1 MKQKLL
7 LSDFAQWLSEKE
19 GITKKEAQTFLRTL
33 FQIVEQGLTDDQ
45 FVKIKGLGTFK
56 LVTVNERESVNIN
69 TGERFQI
76 GEHNKIAFIPDA
88 SMKEII
94 NRPFAH
100 FESVDLSDE
109 TDTAELDAVD
119 EAVKQEF
126 PPISEEETSTTEES
140 IPTTVEVITESSH
153 PTSLPEKQKDVTEE
167 VSEESNL
174 TEEIPTEIATITEG
188 LEEKKAE
195 EKAEETETLAQAEET
210 EALAQAE
217 ETETLAQAEETETLA
232 QAEETEAL
240 AQAEAVAITAK
251 ETASESQASEE
262 NLTPEETPIQVVS
275 TSEKT
280 DAMGTEAEISVSQPT
295 TLTVSGAAVEEE
307 EDTRRP
313 WLRRTLMALFVLLL
327 CTASYF
333 AGYYRLLCPPCAS
346 TAPTAPATKVQP
358 DSALAKKPQAAKKD
372 SAAVSAA
379 SQTVSKPLNE
389 VKDSVKQPQKQ
400 EEAVTRTHTI
410 RVGDN
415 LSRIARKYYGD
426 DHYVDFIIRQNNL
439 KNADNIHVGKVLVLP
454 PLETEKDN

>member
-126 PPISEEETSTTEES
+126 PPISEEETSTAEES

-174 TEEIPTEIATITEG
+174 TEEIPTEFATITEG

-195 EKAEETETLAQAEET
+195 EKAETET
-210 EALAQAE
+210 LAQAE

-262 NLTPEETPIQVVS
+262 NHTPEETPIQVVS

-280 DAMGTEAEISVSQPT
+280 DAMGTDAEISVSQPT

-358 DSALAKKPQAAKKD
+358 DSAQAKKPQAAKKD

-389 VKDSVKQPQKQ
+389 VKDSVKQPQKK

-426 DHYVDFIIRQNNL
+426 DHYVDFIIRKNNL

-454 PLETEKDN
+454 PLETGKDN

>member
-126 PPISEEETSTTEES
+126 PPISEEETSTAEES

-174 TEEIPTEIATITEG
+174 TEEIPTEFATITEG

-195 EKAEETETLAQAEET
+195 EKAEETEALAQAEET
-210 EALAQAE
+210 EALAQTE
-217 ETETLAQAEETETLA
+217 ETEALAQT
-232 QAEETEAL
+232 EETEAL
-240 AQAEAVAITAK
+240 AQAEAVVITAK

-280 DAMGTEAEISVSQPT
+280 DAMGTDAEISVSQPT

-358 DSALAKKPQAAKKD
+358 DSAQAKKPQAAKKD

-426 DHYVDFIIRQNNL
+426 DHYVDFIIRKNNL

>member
-126 PPISEEETSTTEES
+126 PPISEEETSTAEES

-195 EKAEETETLAQAEET
+195 EKAETET
-210 EALAQAE
+210 
-217 ETETLAQAEETETLA
+217 
-232 QAEETEAL
+232 L

-358 DSALAKKPQAAKKD
+358 DSAQAKKPQAAKKD

-426 DHYVDFIIRQNNL
+426 DHYVDFIIRKNNL

>member
-126 PPISEEETSTTEES
+126 PPISEEETSTAEES

-174 TEEIPTEIATITEG
+174 TEEIPTEFATITEG

-195 EKAEETETLAQAEET
+195 EKAETET
-210 EALAQAE
+210 LAQAE

-280 DAMGTEAEISVSQPT
+280 DAMGTDAEISVSQPT

-358 DSALAKKPQAAKKD
+358 DSAQAKKPQAAKKD

-389 VKDSVKQPQKQ
+389 AKDSVKQPQKQ

-426 DHYVDFIIRQNNL
+426 DHYVDFIIRKNNL

>member
-126 PPISEEETSTTEES
+126 PPISEEETSTAEES

-174 TEEIPTEIATITEG
+174 TEEIPTEFATITEG

-195 EKAEETETLAQAEET
+195 EKAEETE
-210 EALAQAE
+210 ALAQAE
-217 ETETLAQAEETETLA
+217 ETETLAQTEETEALA
-232 QAEETEAL
+232 QTEETEAL
-240 AQAEAVAITAK
+240 AQAEAVVITAK
-251 ETASESQASEE
+251 ETASESQTPEE
-262 NLTPEETPIQVVS
+262 ALTPEETPIQVVS

-346 TAPTAPATKVQP
+346 TAPTAPAAKVQP
-358 DSALAKKPQAAKKD
+358 DSTQAKKPQAAKKD

-389 VKDSVKQPQKQ
+389 AKDSVKQPQKQ

-426 DHYVDFIIRQNNL
+426 DHYVDFIIRKNNL

>member
-126 PPISEEETSTTEES
+126 PPISEEETSTAEES

-153 PTSLPEKQKDVTEE
+153 STSLPEKQKDVTEE

-210 EALAQAE
+210 E
-217 ETETLAQAEETETLA
+217 TLAQAEETET
-232 QAEETEAL
+232 L

-251 ETASESQASEE
+251 ETASESQASEA

-280 DAMGTEAEISVSQPT
+280 DAMGTDAEISVSQPT

-358 DSALAKKPQAAKKD
+358 DSAQAKKPQAAKKD

-426 DHYVDFIIRQNNL
+426 DHYVDFIIRKNNL

-454 PLETEKDN
+454 PLETGKDN

>member
-126 PPISEEETSTTEES
+126 PPISEEETSTAEES

-153 PTSLPEKQKDVTEE
+153 STSLPEKQKDVTEE

-174 TEEIPTEIATITEG
+174 TEEIPTEFATITEG

-195 EKAEETETLAQAEET
+195 EKAEET

-262 NLTPEETPIQVVS
+262 NHTPEETPIQVVS

-280 DAMGTEAEISVSQPT
+280 DAMGTDAEISVSQPT

-346 TAPTAPATKVQP
+346 TAPTAPAAKVQP
-358 DSALAKKPQAAKKD
+358 DSTQAKKPQATKKD

-426 DHYVDFIIRQNNL
+426 DHYVDFIIRKNNL

>member
-126 PPISEEETSTTEES
+126 PPISEEETSTAEES

-174 TEEIPTEIATITEG
+174 TEEFPTEIATITEG

-217 ETETLAQAEETETLA
+217 T
-232 QAEETEAL
+232 
-240 AQAEAVAITAK
+240 VAITAK
-251 ETASESQASEE
+251 ETASESQALEE
-262 NLTPEETPIQVVS
+262 NHTPEETPIQVVS
-275 TSEKT
+275 TNEKT

-358 DSALAKKPQAAKKD
+358 DSAQAKKPQAAKKD

-389 VKDSVKQPQKQ
+389 AKDSVKQPQKQ

-426 DHYVDFIIRQNNL
+426 DHYVDFIIRKNNL

-454 PLETEKDN
+454 PLETGKDN

>member
-126 PPISEEETSTTEES
+126 PPISEEETSTAEES

-174 TEEIPTEIATITEG
+174 TEEIPTEFATITEG

-195 EKAEETETLAQAEET
+195 EK
-210 EALAQAE
+210 
-217 ETETLAQAEETETLA
+217 
-232 QAEETEAL
+232 AEETEAL

-262 NLTPEETPIQVVS
+262 NHTPEETPIQVVS

-280 DAMGTEAEISVSQPT
+280 DAMGTDAEISVSQPT

-358 DSALAKKPQAAKKD
+358 DSAQAKKPQAAKKD

-379 SQTVSKPLNE
+379 PQTVSKPLNE
-389 VKDSVKQPQKQ
+389 AKDSVKQPQKQ

-426 DHYVDFIIRQNNL
+426 DHYVDFIIRKNNL

>member
-126 PPISEEETSTTEES
+126 PPISEEETSTAEES

-195 EKAEETETLAQAEET
+195 EKAE
-210 EALAQAE
+210 
-217 ETETLAQAEETETLA
+217 TETLA

-240 AQAEAVAITAK
+240 AQAEAVVITAK

-262 NLTPEETPIQVVS
+262 NHTPEETPIQVVS

-280 DAMGTEAEISVSQPT
+280 DAMGTDAEISVSQPT

-358 DSALAKKPQAAKKD
+358 DSAQAKKPQAAKKD

-426 DHYVDFIIRQNNL
+426 DHYVDFIIRKNNL

>member
-126 PPISEEETSTTEES
+126 PPISEEETSTAEES

-195 EKAEETETLAQAEET
+195 EKAETET
-210 EALAQAE
+210 
-217 ETETLAQAEETETLA
+217 
-232 QAEETEAL
+232 L

-280 DAMGTEAEISVSQPT
+280 DAMGTDAEISVSQPT

-358 DSALAKKPQAAKKD
+358 ASTQAKKPQAAKKD

-389 VKDSVKQPQKQ
+389 AKDSVKQPQKQ

-426 DHYVDFIIRQNNL
+426 DHYVDFIIRKNNL

>member
-126 PPISEEETSTTEES
+126 PPISEEETSTAEES

-174 TEEIPTEIATITEG
+174 TEEIPTEFATITEG

-195 EKAEETETLAQAEET
+195 EKA
-210 EALAQAE
+210 
-217 ETETLAQAEETETLA
+217 ETETLA

-240 AQAEAVAITAK
+240 AQAEAVVITAK

-280 DAMGTEAEISVSQPT
+280 DAMGTDAEISVSQPT

-358 DSALAKKPQAAKKD
+358 DSAQAKKPQAAKKD

-426 DHYVDFIIRQNNL
+426 DHYVDFIIRKNNL

>member
-126 PPISEEETSTTEES
+126 PPISEEETSTAEES

-174 TEEIPTEIATITEG
+174 TEEIPTEFATITEG

-195 EKAEETETLAQAEET
+195 E
-210 EALAQAE
+210 
-217 ETETLAQAEETETLA
+217 
-232 QAEETEAL
+232 
-240 AQAEAVAITAK
+240 
-251 ETASESQASEE
+251 ES
-262 NLTPEETPIQVVS
+262 
-275 TSEKT
+275 SEK
-280 DAMGTEAEISVSQPT
+280 G
-295 TLTVSGAAVEEE
+295 
-307 EDTRRP
+307 
-313 WLRRTLMALFVLLL
+313 
-327 CTASYF
+327 
-333 AGYYRLLCPPCAS
+333 
-346 TAPTAPATKVQP
+346 
-358 DSALAKKPQAAKKD
+358 
-372 SAAVSAA
+372 
-379 SQTVSKPLNE
+379 N
-389 VKDSVKQPQKQ
+389 
-400 EEAVTRTHTI
+400 
-410 RVGDN
+410 
-415 LSRIARKYYGD
+415 
-426 DHYVDFIIRQNNL
+426 
-439 KNADNIHVGKVLVLP
+439 
-454 PLETEKDN
+454 

>member
-126 PPISEEETSTTEES
+126 PPISEEETSTAEES

-174 TEEIPTEIATITEG
+174 TEEIPTEFATITEG

-195 EKAEETETLAQAEET
+195 EKAEETEALAQAEET
-210 EALAQAE
+210 EAHAQTE
-217 ETETLAQAEETETLA
+217 ETEALAQT
-232 QAEETEAL
+232 EETEAL
-240 AQAEAVAITAK
+240 AQAEAVVITAK
-251 ETASESQASEE
+251 ETASESQTPEE
-262 NLTPEETPIQVVS
+262 ALAPEETPIQVVS

-280 DAMGTEAEISVSQPT
+280 DAMGTDAEISVSQPT

-358 DSALAKKPQAAKKD
+358 DSAQAKKPQAAKKD

-389 VKDSVKQPQKQ
+389 AKDSVKQPQKQ

-426 DHYVDFIIRQNNL
+426 DHYVDFIIRKNNL

>member
-126 PPISEEETSTTEES
+126 PPISEEETSTAEES

-174 TEEIPTEIATITEG
+174 TEEIPTEFATITEG

-195 EKAEETETLAQAEET
+195 EKAEETEA
-210 EALAQAE
+210 
-217 ETETLAQAEETETLA
+217 LAQAEETETLA

-240 AQAEAVAITAK
+240 AQAEAVVITAK

-280 DAMGTEAEISVSQPT
+280 DAMGTDAEISVSQPT

-313 WLRRTLMALFVLLL
+313 WLRRTLMTLFVLLL

-333 AGYYRLLCPPCAS
+333 AGYYHLLCPPCGS

-358 DSALAKKPQAAKKD
+358 DSAQAKKTQAAKKD

-426 DHYVDFIIRQNNL
+426 DHYVDFIIRKNNL

>member
-126 PPISEEETSTTEES
+126 PPISEES

-153 PTSLPEKQKDVTEE
+153 STSLPEKQKDVTEE

-174 TEEIPTEIATITEG
+174 TEEIPTEFATITEG

-195 EKAEETETLAQAEET
+195 EKAETET
-210 EALAQAE
+210 
-217 ETETLAQAEETETLA
+217 
-232 QAEETEAL
+232 L

-251 ETASESQASEE
+251 ETASESQALEE
-262 NLTPEETPIQVVS
+262 NHTPEETPIQVVS

-280 DAMGTEAEISVSQPT
+280 DAMGTDAEISVSQPT

-346 TAPTAPATKVQP
+346 TAPTAPAAKVQP
-358 DSALAKKPQAAKKD
+358 DSTQAKKPQAAKKD
-372 SAAVSAA
+372 SAAVIK
-379 SQTVSKPLNE
+379 TKRRCRR
-389 VKDSVKQPQKQ
+389 KRKW
-400 EEAVTRTHTI
+400 
-410 RVGDN
+410 
-415 LSRIARKYYGD
+415 LSR
-426 DHYVDFIIRQNNL
+426 
-439 KNADNIHVGKVLVLP
+439 
-454 PLETEKDN
+454 

>member
-126 PPISEEETSTTEES
+126 PPISEEETSTAEES

-174 TEEIPTEIATITEG
+174 TEEIPTEFATITEG

-195 EKAEETETLAQAEET
+195 EKAETET
-210 EALAQAE
+210 
-217 ETETLAQAEETETLA
+217 
-232 QAEETEAL
+232 L

-251 ETASESQASEE
+251 ETASVSQASEE

-358 DSALAKKPQAAKKD
+358 DSAQAKKPQAAKKD

-389 VKDSVKQPQKQ
+389 AKDSVKQPQKQ

-454 PLETEKDN
+454 PLETEKGN

>member
-126 PPISEEETSTTEES
+126 PPISEEETSTAEES

-195 EKAEETETLAQAEET
+195 EKAEETEA
-210 EALAQAE
+210 
-217 ETETLAQAEETETLA
+217 LA

-251 ETASESQASEE
+251 ETDSESQASEE

-358 DSALAKKPQAAKKD
+358 DSTQAKKPQAAKKD

-426 DHYVDFIIRQNNL
+426 DHYVDFIIRKNNL

>member
-126 PPISEEETSTTEES
+126 PPISEEETSTAEES

-174 TEEIPTEIATITEG
+174 TEEIPTEFATITEG

-195 EKAEETETLAQAEET
+195 EKAETETLAQAEETETLAQAEET

-217 ETETLAQAEETETLA
+217 ETETLAQAE
-232 QAEETEAL
+232 
-240 AQAEAVAITAK
+240 AVAITAK
-251 ETASESQASEE
+251 ETASESQVSEE
-262 NLTPEETPIQVVS
+262 TLTPEETPIQVVS

-346 TAPTAPATKVQP
+346 TTPTAPATKVQP
-358 DSALAKKPQAAKKD
+358 DSAQAKKPQAAKKD

-426 DHYVDFIIRQNNL
+426 DHYVDFIIRKNNL

>member
-126 PPISEEETSTTEES
+126 PPISEEETSTAEES

-174 TEEIPTEIATITEG
+174 TEEIPTEFATITEG

-195 EKAEETETLAQAEET
+195 EKAEETEA
-210 EALAQAE
+210 
-217 ETETLAQAEETETLA
+217 LA

-280 DAMGTEAEISVSQPT
+280 DAMGTDAEISVSQPT

-346 TAPTAPATKVQP
+346 TAPTAPAAKVQP
-358 DSALAKKPQAAKKD
+358 DSLQAKKPQAAKKD

-426 DHYVDFIIRQNNL
+426 DHYVDFIIRKNNL

>member
-126 PPISEEETSTTEES
+126 PPISEEETSTAEES

-174 TEEIPTEIATITEG
+174 TEEIPTEFATITEG

-195 EKAEETETLAQAEET
+195 EKAEETEALAQTEET
-210 EALAQAE
+210 EALAQ
-217 ETETLAQAEETETLA
+217 T
-232 QAEETEAL
+232 EETEAL
-240 AQAEAVAITAK
+240 AQAEAVVITAK
-251 ETASESQASEE
+251 ETASESQTPEE
-262 NLTPEETPIQVVS
+262 ALAPEETPIQVVS

-280 DAMGTEAEISVSQPT
+280 DAMGTDAEISVSQPT

-346 TAPTAPATKVQP
+346 TAPTAPAAKVQP
-358 DSALAKKPQAAKKD
+358 DSLQAKKPQAAKKD

-389 VKDSVKQPQKQ
+389 AKDSVKQPQKQ

-426 DHYVDFIIRQNNL
+426 DHYVDFIIRKNNL

>member
-126 PPISEEETSTTEES
+126 PPISEEETSTAEES

-210 EALAQAE
+210 E
-217 ETETLAQAEETETLA
+217 TLAQAEETET
-232 QAEETEAL
+232 L

-251 ETASESQASEE
+251 ETASESQVSEE
-262 NLTPEETPIQVVS
+262 TLTPEETPIQVVS

-280 DAMGTEAEISVSQPT
+280 DAMGTDAEISVSQPT

-333 AGYYRLLCPPCAS
+333 AGYYHLLCPPCAS
-346 TAPTAPATKVQP
+346 TAPTAPAAKVQP
-358 DSALAKKPQAAKKD
+358 DSTQAKKPQAAKKD

>member
-126 PPISEEETSTTEES
+126 PPISEEETSTAEES

-195 EKAEETETLAQAEET
+195 EKAETETLAQAEDT

-217 ETETLAQAEETETLA
+217 ETET
-232 QAEETEAL
+232 L

-358 DSALAKKPQAAKKD
+358 DSAQAKKPQAAKKD

-426 DHYVDFIIRQNNL
+426 DHYVDFIIRKNNL

>member
-126 PPISEEETSTTEES
+126 PPISEEETSTAEES

-153 PTSLPEKQKDVTEE
+153 PTPLPEKQKDVTEE

-195 EKAEETETLAQAEET
+195 EKAEETEALAQAEET

-217 ETETLAQAEETETLA
+217 ETETLAQAE
-232 QAEETEAL
+232 
-240 AQAEAVAITAK
+240 AVAITAK
-251 ETASESQASEE
+251 ETASESQAPEE
-262 NLTPEETPIQVVS
+262 ETLTPEETPIQVVS

-280 DAMGTEAEISVSQPT
+280 DAMGTDAEISVSQPT

-346 TAPTAPATKVQP
+346 TAPTAPAAKVQP
-358 DSALAKKPQAAKKD
+358 DSAQAKKPQAAKKD

-389 VKDSVKQPQKQ
+389 AKDSVKQPQKQ

-426 DHYVDFIIRQNNL
+426 DHYVDFIIRKNNL
-439 KNADNIHVGKVLVLP
+439 KNADNIHVGKVLMLP

>member
-126 PPISEEETSTTEES
+126 PPISEEETSTAEES

-167 VSEESNL
+167 VSEESDL
-174 TEEIPTEIATITEG
+174 TEEIPTEFATITEG

-195 EKAEETETLAQAEET
+195 EKAETETLAQAK
-210 EALAQAE
+210 
-217 ETETLAQAEETETLA
+217 ETETLA

-240 AQAEAVAITAK
+240 AQAEAMAITAK

-262 NLTPEETPIQVVS
+262 NHTPEETPMQVVS

-280 DAMGTEAEISVSQPT
+280 DAMGTDAEISVSQPT

-358 DSALAKKPQAAKKD
+358 DSAQAKKPQAAKKD

-389 VKDSVKQPQKQ
+389 AKDSVKQPQKQ

-426 DHYVDFIIRQNNL
+426 DHYVDFIIRKNNL

>member
-1 MKQKLL
+1 M
-7 LSDFAQWLSEKE
+7 
-19 GITKKEAQTFLRTL
+19 
-33 FQIVEQGLTDDQ
+33 
-45 FVKIKGLGTFK
+45 
-56 LVTVNERESVNIN
+56 
-69 TGERFQI
+69 
-76 GEHNKIAFIPDA
+76 
-88 SMKEII
+88 
-94 NRPFAH
+94 
-100 FESVDLSDE
+100 
-109 TDTAELDAVD
+109 
-119 EAVKQEF
+119 
-126 PPISEEETSTTEES
+126 
-140 IPTTVEVITESSH
+140 
-153 PTSLPEKQKDVTEE
+153 
-167 VSEESNL
+167 
-174 TEEIPTEIATITEG
+174 
-188 LEEKKAE
+188 EEKKAE
-195 EKAEETETLAQAEET
+195 EK
-210 EALAQAE
+210 
-217 ETETLAQAEETETLA
+217 AEETETLA

-275 TSEKT
+275 NSEKT

-426 DHYVDFIIRQNNL
+426 DHYVDFIIRKNNL

>member
-126 PPISEEETSTTEES
+126 PPISEEETSTAEES

-153 PTSLPEKQKDVTEE
+153 STSLPEKQKDVTEE

-174 TEEIPTEIATITEG
+174 TEEIPTEIATITES

-195 EKAEETETLAQAEET
+195 EKAETETFAQAEAT
-210 EALAQAE
+210 EA
-217 ETETLAQAEETETLA
+217 LAQAEETETLA

-251 ETASESQASEE
+251 ETASESQAPEE
-262 NLTPEETPIQVVS
+262 ETLTPEETPIQVVS

-346 TAPTAPATKVQP
+346 TAPTAPAPKVKP
-358 DSALAKKPQAAKKD
+358 DSAQAKKPQAAKKD

-389 VKDSVKQPQKQ
+389 AKDSVKQPQKQ

-426 DHYVDFIIRQNNL
+426 DHYVDFIIRKNNL

>member
-126 PPISEEETSTTEES
+126 PPISEEETSTAEES

-174 TEEIPTEIATITEG
+174 TEEIPTEFATITEG
-188 LEEKKAE
+188 LEEQKAE
-195 EKAEETETLAQAEET
+195 EKAEETET
-210 EALAQAE
+210 LAQAE

-232 QAEETEAL
+232 QAE
-240 AQAEAVAITAK
+240 AVAITAK
-251 ETASESQASEE
+251 ETASESQTPEE
-262 NLTPEETPIQVVS
+262 ALTPEETPIQVVS

-280 DAMGTEAEISVSQPT
+280 DAMGTDAEISVSQPT

-358 DSALAKKPQAAKKD
+358 DSAQAKKPQAAKKD

-426 DHYVDFIIRQNNL
+426 DHYVDFIIRKNNL

>member
-126 PPISEEETSTTEES
+126 PPISEEETSTAEES

-174 TEEIPTEIATITEG
+174 TEEIPTEIATITES

-195 EKAEETETLAQAEET
+195 EKAEETEA
-210 EALAQAE
+210 
-217 ETETLAQAEETETLA
+217 LAQAEETETLA

-240 AQAEAVAITAK
+240 AQAEAVVITAK
-251 ETASESQASEE
+251 ETASESQTPEE
-262 NLTPEETPIQVVS
+262 ALTPEETPIQVVS

-280 DAMGTEAEISVSQPT
+280 DAMGTDAEISVSQPT

-346 TAPTAPATKVQP
+346 TAPTAPAAKVQP
-358 DSALAKKPQAAKKD
+358 DSAQAKKPQAAKKD

-426 DHYVDFIIRQNNL
+426 DHYVDFIIRKNNL

-454 PLETEKDN
+454 PLETEKGN

>member
-126 PPISEEETSTTEES
+126 PPISEEETSTAEES

-174 TEEIPTEIATITEG
+174 TEEIPTEFATITEG

-195 EKAEETETLAQAEET
+195 EKAEET

-232 QAEETEAL
+232 QAEETETL

-358 DSALAKKPQAAKKD
+358 DSAQAKKPQAAKKD

-426 DHYVDFIIRQNNL
+426 DHYVDFIIRKNNL

>member
-126 PPISEEETSTTEES
+126 PPISEEETSTAEES

-153 PTSLPEKQKDVTEE
+153 STSLPEKQKDVTEE

-195 EKAEETETLAQAEET
+195 ET

-217 ETETLAQAEETETLA
+217 ETET
-232 QAEETEAL
+232 L

-280 DAMGTEAEISVSQPT
+280 DAMGTDAEISVSQPT

-358 DSALAKKPQAAKKD
+358 DSAQAKKPQAAKKD
-372 SAAVSAA
+372 SATVSAA

-389 VKDSVKQPQKQ
+389 VKDSVKQPQKK

-426 DHYVDFIIRQNNL
+426 DHYVDFIIRKNNL

-454 PLETEKDN
+454 PLETGKDN

>member
-126 PPISEEETSTTEES
+126 PPISEEETSTAEES

-174 TEEIPTEIATITEG
+174 TEEIPTEFATITEG

-195 EKAEETETLAQAEET
+195 EKAETET
-210 EALAQAE
+210 LAQAE

-251 ETASESQASEE
+251 ETASESQALEE
-262 NLTPEETPIQVVS
+262 NHTPEETPIQVVS
-275 TSEKT
+275 TNEKT

-358 DSALAKKPQAAKKD
+358 DSAQAKKPQAAKKD

-426 DHYVDFIIRQNNL
+426 DHYVDFIIRKNNL

>member
-126 PPISEEETSTTEES
+126 PPISEEETSTAEES

-174 TEEIPTEIATITEG
+174 TEEIPTEFATITEG

-195 EKAEETETLAQAEET
+195 EKAEETEALAQAEET
-210 EALAQAE
+210 EALAQTE
-217 ETETLAQAEETETLA
+217 ETEALAQT
-232 QAEETEAL
+232 EETEAL
-240 AQAEAVAITAK
+240 AQAEAVVITAK
-251 ETASESQASEE
+251 ETASESQTPEE
-262 NLTPEETPIQVVS
+262 ALTPEETPIQVVS

-280 DAMGTEAEISVSQPT
+280 DAMGTDAEISVSQPT

-358 DSALAKKPQAAKKD
+358 DSAQAKKPQAAKKD

-379 SQTVSKPLNE
+379 SQTASKPLNE
-389 VKDSVKQPQKQ
+389 AKDSVKQPQKQ

-426 DHYVDFIIRQNNL
+426 DHYVDFIIRKNNL

>member
-126 PPISEEETSTTEES
+126 PPISEEETSTAEES

-153 PTSLPEKQKDVTEE
+153 STSLPEKQKDVTEE

-174 TEEIPTEIATITEG
+174 TEEIPTEFATITEG

-195 EKAEETETLAQAEET
+195 EKAETETLAQAEET

-217 ETETLAQAEETETLA
+217 ETEALAQAEETET
-232 QAEETEAL
+232 L

-358 DSALAKKPQAAKKD
+358 DSAQAKKPQAAKKD

-426 DHYVDFIIRQNNL
+426 DHYVDFIIRKNNL

>member
-126 PPISEEETSTTEES
+126 PPISEEETSTAEES

-174 TEEIPTEIATITEG
+174 TEEIPTEFATITEG

-195 EKAEETETLAQAEET
+195 EKAETETLAQAEET

-217 ETETLAQAEETETLA
+217 ETEALAQAEETET
-232 QAEETEAL
+232 L

-280 DAMGTEAEISVSQPT
+280 DAMGTDAEISVSQPT

-358 DSALAKKPQAAKKD
+358 DSAQAKKPQAAKKD

-389 VKDSVKQPQKQ
+389 AKDSVKQPQKQ

-426 DHYVDFIIRQNNL
+426 DHYVDFIIRKNNL
-439 KNADNIHVGKVLVLP
+439 KNADNIHVGKVLMLP

>member
-126 PPISEEETSTTEES
+126 PPISEEETSTAEES

-174 TEEIPTEIATITEG
+174 TEEIPTEFATITEG

-195 EKAEETETLAQAEET
+195 EKAETETLAQAEET
-210 EALAQAE
+210 EA
-217 ETETLAQAEETETLA
+217 LAQAEETETLA

-251 ETASESQASEE
+251 ETASESQALEE
-262 NLTPEETPIQVVS
+262 NHTPEETPIQVVS
-275 TSEKT
+275 TNEKT

-358 DSALAKKPQAAKKD
+358 DSAQAKKPQAAKKD

-426 DHYVDFIIRQNNL
+426 DHYVDFIIRKNNL

>member
-126 PPISEEETSTTEES
+126 PPISEEETSTAEES

-174 TEEIPTEIATITEG
+174 TEEIPTEFATITEG

-195 EKAEETETLAQAEET
+195 EKAEETEA
-210 EALAQAE
+210 
-217 ETETLAQAEETETLA
+217 LA

-262 NLTPEETPIQVVS
+262 NHTPEETPIQVVS

-280 DAMGTEAEISVSQPT
+280 DAMGTDAEISVSQPT

-358 DSALAKKPQAAKKD
+358 DSAQAKKPQAAKKD

-389 VKDSVKQPQKQ
+389 AKDSVKQPQKQ

-426 DHYVDFIIRQNNL
+426 DHYVDFIIRKNNL

>member
-126 PPISEEETSTTEES
+126 PPISEEETSTAEES

-174 TEEIPTEIATITEG
+174 TEEIPTEFATITEG

-195 EKAEETETLAQAEET
+195 EKAEETEA
-210 EALAQAE
+210 
-217 ETETLAQAEETETLA
+217 LA

-240 AQAEAVAITAK
+240 AQAEAVVITAK

-358 DSALAKKPQAAKKD
+358 DSAQAKKPQAAKKD

-389 VKDSVKQPQKQ
+389 AKDSVKQPQKQ

-426 DHYVDFIIRQNNL
+426 DHYVDFIIRKNNL
-439 KNADNIHVGKVLVLP
+439 KNADNIHIGKVLVLP

>member
-126 PPISEEETSTTEES
+126 PPISEEETSTAEES

-174 TEEIPTEIATITEG
+174 TEEIPTEFATITEG

-195 EKAEETETLAQAEET
+195 EKAEETEA
-210 EALAQAE
+210 
-217 ETETLAQAEETETLA
+217 LAQAEETETLA

-346 TAPTAPATKVQP
+346 TAPTAPAAKVQP
-358 DSALAKKPQAAKKD
+358 DSLQAKKPQAAKKD

-389 VKDSVKQPQKQ
+389 AKDSVKQPQKQ

-426 DHYVDFIIRQNNL
+426 DHYVDFIIRKNNL